1 MMTPTSLLALL
12 EEIAHEI
19 QDEQALPVAVRLIRE
34 ERLGQGLEVTG
45 EIRVGPIQA
54 TIPNPGQPEERL
66 T

>member
-1 MMTPTSLLALL
+1 MMTPTHLLALL

-45 EIRVGPIQA
+45 EIRVGPIQVPVTEPA
-54 TIPNPGQPEERL
+54 HPEERS